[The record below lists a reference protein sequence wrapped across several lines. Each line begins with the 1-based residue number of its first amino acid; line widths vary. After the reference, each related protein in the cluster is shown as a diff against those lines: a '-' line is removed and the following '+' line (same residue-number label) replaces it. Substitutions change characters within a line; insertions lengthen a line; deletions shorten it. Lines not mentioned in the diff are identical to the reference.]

1 MARCFAPSLFT
12 PMPNIYLKHP
22 IHGAKV
28 AIAQEEARADMRN
41 GWVEF
46 DPTVVTP
53 APAAV
58 EAAQEAPVVNALP
71 LKRGRARK
79 SPDSQGA

>member
-1 MARCFAPSLFT
+1 
-12 PMPNIYLKHP
+12 MPNIYLKHP

-46 DPTVVTP
+46 DPTVREPAEVELP
-53 APAAV
+53 APIEFVAKDV
-58 EAAQEAPVVNALP
+58 DHVKNALP

-79 SPDSQGA
+79 SPDSQGE

>member
-1 MARCFAPSLFT
+1 
-12 PMPNIYLKHP
+12 MPNIYLKHP

-28 AIAQEEARADMRN
+28 AIAQEEAAADKRN

-46 DPTVVTP
+46 DPS
-53 APAAV
+53 APKAPTEV
-58 EAAQEAPVVNALP
+58 AQEAPVVNALP